1 MINRARN
8 GRSPTKIA
16 LSVGNAWCDELIQ
29 KALCATGT
37 RRRQTRWLPQ
47 HRTATRLAEN
57 RRQTPG
63 RRRRRRRG
71 SSPNASKKYHV
82 DAIAACHRILGRRR
96 DVGKFIAAYLVEAN
110 LGRPGPG
117 VIPAHI
123 APHPPSPWMLPGG
136 QSSARAINAG
146 RDLQADSGSVKSVR
160 IVGISSTTLVK
171 QPQRC
176 KPSYPQPRFGPKTS
190 TPDFTYDWKE
200 RGLI

>member
-1 MINRARN
+1 MPIGTYAEATRVINRARN

-16 LSVGNAWCDELIQ
+16 LSTASGVGNAWCDELIQ

-63 RRRRRRRG
+63 RRRLRRRG
-71 SSPNASKKYHV
+71 SSLNASKKYRV

-110 LGRPGPG
+110 LGHPGPG
-117 VIPAHI
+117 VIPAYI
-123 APHPPSPWMLPGG
+123 APYRPQPGG
-136 QSSARAINAG
+136 RLSCRTHSIALDAARGTELGASHQRRARLAG
-146 RDLQADSGSVKSVR
+146 R
-160 IVGISSTTLVK
+160 
-171 QPQRC
+171 
-176 KPSYPQPRFGPKTS
+176 
-190 TPDFTYDWKE
+190 
-200 RGLI
+200 